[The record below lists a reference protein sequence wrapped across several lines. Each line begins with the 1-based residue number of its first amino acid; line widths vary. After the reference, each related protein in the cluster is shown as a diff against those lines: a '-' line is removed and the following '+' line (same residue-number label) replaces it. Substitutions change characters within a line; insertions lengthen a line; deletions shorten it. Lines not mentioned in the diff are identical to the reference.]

1 MHPAS
6 RLEELNLRMT
16 IHATP
21 PASRTPVPTPPT
33 AADAIV
39 RLHMR
44 SLWRYLRTL
53 GAKPEQADDLTQE
66 AFLVAFRR
74 GAAGLEP
81 AATATFLRRT
91 ARFLFLHQLRDRH
104 RDAAFLDAVDELFAT
119 AETSGD
125 GERLLD
131 DLRRCL
137 AALPPRSRQAIEQW
151 YGLAADATPQRD
163 ALAGAL
169 GLRPN
174 GLKALLQRVRSVLRE
189 CLERHQS

>member
-1 MHPAS
+1 
-6 RLEELNLRMT
+6 MT

-21 PASRTPVPTPPT
+21 PTSRTPVPTPS
-33 AADAIV
+33 AGADAIV
-39 RLHMR
+39 RQHLR

-53 GAKPEQADDLTQE
+53 GARPEQADDLTQE

-91 ARFLFLHQLRDRH
+91 ARFLFLHHLRDRH
-104 RDAAFLDAVDELFAT
+104 RDAAFFDAVDELFAA
-119 AETSGD
+119 AETVGD
-125 GERLLD
+125 GEPLLD
-131 DLRRCL
+131 DLRHCL
-137 AALPPRSRQAIEQW
+137 EALPPRSRQAVEQW
-151 YGLAADATPQRD
+151 YGLAADAAPQRD
-163 ALAGAL
+163 ALAEAL

-189 CLERHQS
+189 CLERRNP

>member
-1 MHPAS
+1 
-6 RLEELNLRMT
+6 MT

-44 SLWRYLRTL
+44 TLWRYLRTL

-104 RDAAFLDAVDELFAT
+104 REAAFFDAVGRRRGTADSSGRHGPRAFSPDE
-119 AETSGD
+119 
-125 GERLLD
+125 
-131 DLRRCL
+131 RRS
-137 AALPPRSRQAIEQW
+137 AAIRGANGSAPRPARRYPRAPFPEVK
-151 YGLAADATPQRD
+151 P
-163 ALAGAL
+163 
-169 GLRPN
+169 
-174 GLKALLQRVRSVLRE
+174 
-189 CLERHQS
+189 